1 MATGITGYFDLTG
14 SNSSFTVRVN
24 YSETYDAVANT
35 SALSITSVQVKSS
48 SYYGYSYYPDGIIKI
63 NGVTVLTMDSTI
75 STGYVYIEAQGAWYT
90 ISNATGSLSN
100 IAHNTDGSKSVTVEL
115 AGNRFTG
122 FRFYTT
128 SGSGGSGWYVAG
140 SKTVTLTAIPRAST
154 IGATDANIG
163 ATSMIAVSRKSSRY
177 SHSIAYKFGT
187 LSGYITASGGV
198 STTESKFTKTSIAF
212 TVPTSFYAKIPNA
225 KAGTCTLT
233 IKTYS
238 GTTQIGAAQTC
249 TFTATAAESNCKPTV
264 SGTVVDSNDTTK
276 ALTGNASKLV
286 RYYSTA
292 LCTITATAKNS
303 ATISRKTIG
312 GVSVS
317 GTTRSI
323 PNVESGRVAF
333 SAKDSRGYSASTT
346 VNATVVPY
354 VKLTNNSSGA
364 RTDSTSGN
372 AILTI
377 KGNYYNGS
385 FGAVNNTLEVKYR
398 IGSGGYVAV
407 SPTINGNTYSASVPL
422 SGLDYMHA
430 YTVDI
435 VATDKLASISKR
447 IIIGKG
453 IPVFDWGESGMAIH
467 VPLTVDD
474 WPVSRCK
481 LLLTQSRGWG
491 SGASVKI
498 PELAN
503 CDAALVF
510 YCNGIGWDTT
520 ALRHVI
526 VPVGTIGV
534 LESVVNFTAAAY
546 LTMVQRQITVASNG
560 TVTAGEVWLK
570 PVNSNTAA
578 EDNTKYPYACSPYK
592 IYGLKWNFTD

>member
-1 MATGITGYFDLTG
+1 MASGIINLNNSSQTPGGGYLMGKVEWSSKADTVSNKSSVTAKLYVKKASSTGTITTPTTGHWDCSLTING
-14 SNSSFTVRVN
+14 SN
-24 YSETYDAVANT
+24 T
-35 SALSITSVQVKSS
+35 SNLVSTSIAADWVL
-48 SYYGYSYYPDGIIKI
+48 
-63 NGVTVLTMDSTI
+63 VLTHTVSV
-75 STGYVYIEAQGAWYT
+75 S
-90 ISNATGSLSN
+90 
-100 IAHNTDGSKSVTVEL
+100 HNNDGSKSITIEASAYGPSGTAYSGL
-115 AGNRFTG
+115 QTAGKG
-122 FRFYTT
+122 
-128 SGSGGSGWYVAG
+128 
-140 SKTVTLTAIPRAST
+140 TAILDTIPRAST

-163 ATSMIAVSRKSSRY
+163 ATSMIAVIRKSSRY

-212 TVPTSFYAKIPNA
+212 TVPTNFYAIIPNA
-225 KAGTCTLT
+225 KTGTCILT

-238 GTTQIGAAQTC
+238 GTTQIGDAQTC
-249 TFTATAAESNCKPTV
+249 TFTATAAEANCKPTV

-276 ALTGNASKLV
+276 ALTGNARKLV

-292 LCTITATAKNS
+292 LCTITATPKHS

-323 PNVESGRVAF
+323 PNVESGSVAF
-333 SAKDSRGYSASTT
+333 SVKDSRGYSASTT
-346 VNATVVPY
+346 VHSTVVPY

-377 KGNYYNGS
+377 RGNYYNGS

-407 SPTINGNTYSASVPL
+407 SPTINGSTYSARVSL
-422 SGLDYMHA
+422 SGLDYMHS

-453 IPVFDWGESGMAIH
+453 IPIFDWGESGMAIH
-467 VPLTVDD
+467 VPLTVDA

-481 LLLTQSRGWG
+481 LLLTRGIGWS
-491 SGASVKI
+491 SGASIRI
-498 PELAN
+498 PELAK

-510 YCNGIGWDTT
+510 YCNGIGWNTT
-520 ALRHVI
+520 SLRHVI

-546 LTMVQRQITVASNG
+546 LTMVQRQLTVDSDG
-560 TVTAGEVWLK
+560 TVTVGDVWLK
-570 PVNSNTAA
+570 PVNSNAA
-578 EDNTKYPYACSPYK
+578 ATDNTSYPYAVSPYM
-592 IYGLKWNFTD
+592 IYGLKWIFTD

>member
-1 MATGITGYFDLTG
+1 MASGIINLNNSSQTSGGGYLMGKVEWSSKADTVSNKSSVTAKLYVKKASSTGTITTPTTGHWDCSLTING
-14 SNSSFTVRVN
+14 SN
-24 YSETYDAVANT
+24 T
-35 SALSITSVQVKSS
+35 SNLVSTSITADWVLGLTHTVSV
-48 SYYGYSYYPDGIIKI
+48 PHNNDGSRSI
-63 NGVTVLTMDSTI
+63 T
-75 STGYVYIEAQGAWYT
+75 IEASAYGPSGTAYSGLQ
-90 ISNATGSLSN
+90 
-100 IAHNTDGSKSVTVEL
+100 TV
-115 AGNRFTG
+115 GKG
-122 FRFYTT
+122 
-128 SGSGGSGWYVAG
+128 
-140 SKTVTLTAIPRAST
+140 TAKLDTIPRAST
-154 IGATDANIG
+154 IGATDSNIG
-163 ATSMIAVSRKSSRY
+163 STSMIAVSRKSSRY

-212 TVPTSFYAKIPNA
+212 TVPTSFYAQIPNA
-225 KAGTCTLT
+225 KTGTCRLT

-238 GTTQIGAAQTC
+238 GTTQIGDVQTC
-249 TFTATAAESNCKPTV
+249 TFTATAAEANCKPTV

-317 GTTRSI
+317 GTTMSI
-323 PNVESGRVAF
+323 QNVESGRVAF

-377 KGNYYNGS
+377 RGNYYNGS
-385 FGAVNNTLEVKYR
+385 FGAVKNTLEVKYR

-407 SPTINGNTYSASVPL
+407 SPTINGNTYSASVHL

-430 YTVDI
+430 YAVDI

-453 IPVFDWGESGMAIH
+453 IPVFDWGETGMANH
-467 VPLTVDD
+467 VPLAGGG
-474 WPVSRCK
+474 WPVSRCTV
-481 LLLTQSRGWG
+481 LLTRGIGWS
-491 SGASVKI
+491 SGASIRI
-498 PELAN
+498 PELAK
-503 CDAALVF
+503 CDAALVC
-510 YCNGIGWDTT
+510 YCNGIYWSTT
-520 ALRHVI
+520 ALRNVI

-534 LESVVNFTAAAY
+534 LESVVNFTEAAY
-546 LTMVQRQITVASNG
+546 LMMVQRQLTVASDG
-560 TVTAGEVWLK
+560 TVTVGDVWLK
-570 PVNSNTAA
+570 SVNSSAA
-578 EDNTKYPYACSPYK
+578 ATDSTSYPYACSPYM
-592 IYGLKWNFTD
+592 IYGLKW